1 MLLLPVMAVLTVVI
15 LVPEVWSLYLSLT
28 NYSFGVPLHF
38 IGIKNYVELFRES
51 GFLLAVVRNFLFV
64 FLVVVLQV
72 AYGVALALLLARG
85 FPLQKLWLSLLIV
98 PIAIS
103 PSVMAVIWK
112 YLLNFNFGPID
123 WIVQQFGFARVRWL
137 SEPRLAFLTVCLVY
151 VWASTPHVL
160 VIVYPA
166 RLTFPQPLYETAAV
180 EGASA
185 WQTFRNVTWPLL
197 QPVLSVVIIFRIM
210 IAFRTFGI
218 IWTMTQGGPDRSTET
233 VAIYLYNEGFRY
245 WKFGAA
251 SAVALVMLVL
261 TLIIAGGQM
270 RTMYRNLFEDA
281 A

>member
-1 MLLLPVMAVLTVVI
+1 MLLLPVMAVLTIVI
-15 LVPEVWSLYLSLT
+15 LVPELWSLFLSLT
-28 NYSFGVPLHF
+28 NYSLGVPIRF
-38 IGIKNYVELFRES
+38 IGIKNYVDLLSES
-51 GFLLAVVRNFLFV
+51 GFLLAVVRNFVFV
-64 FLVVVLQV
+64 LLVVLLQTI
-72 AYGVALALLLARG
+72 YGVGLALLLARG
-85 FPLQKLWLSLLIV
+85 FPLQKLWLALLIV

-123 WIVQQFGFARVRWL
+123 WIVQQFGLPRIQWL
-137 SEPRLAFLTVCLVY
+137 SNPRLAFLTVSLVY
-151 VWASTPHVL
+151 VWASTPQVL

-166 RLTFPQPLYETAAV
+166 RLTFPQPLYESAAV

-197 QPVLSVVIIFRIM
+197 QPVLSVVIVFRIM

-261 TLIIAGGQM
+261 TLVIAGGQM
-270 RTMYRNLFEDA
+270 RTMYRNLFEEA
-281 A
+281 S